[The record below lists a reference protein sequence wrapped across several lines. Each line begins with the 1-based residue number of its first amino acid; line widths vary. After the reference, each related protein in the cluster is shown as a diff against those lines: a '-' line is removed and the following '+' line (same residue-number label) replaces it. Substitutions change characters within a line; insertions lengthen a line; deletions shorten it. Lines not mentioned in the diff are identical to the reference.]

1 MIVILNIDM
10 TYCSCSRSSFNDV
23 PYIIYTPKPQ
33 LSLMLEDVSCNHNM
47 YEVIQ
52 TNFMATFLAI
62 ATVAISSVCFEMFET
77 DEQRKM
83 DNTRII
89 SLGTF

>member
-1 MIVILNIDM
+1 
-10 TYCSCSRSSFNDV
+10 
-23 PYIIYTPKPQ
+23 
-33 LSLMLEDVSCNHNM
+33 
-47 YEVIQ
+47 
-52 TNFMATFLAI
+52 MATFLAI

>member
-1 MIVILNIDM
+1 MR
-10 TYCSCSRSSFNDV
+10 YCLCSRSSFNDV
-23 PYIIYTPKPQ
+23 VYTPKATIFDAAKNI
-33 LSLMLEDVSCNHNM
+33 SFNHNM

-52 TNFMATFLAI
+52 TNFMATFY
-62 ATVAISSVCFEMFET
+62 TVAIISVCFEMFET

-83 DNTRII
+83 DNTRI